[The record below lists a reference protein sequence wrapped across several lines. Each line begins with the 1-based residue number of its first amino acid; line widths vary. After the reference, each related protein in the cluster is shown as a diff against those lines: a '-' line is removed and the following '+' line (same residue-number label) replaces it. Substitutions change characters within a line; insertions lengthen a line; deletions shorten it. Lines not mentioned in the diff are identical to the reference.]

1 MPLKVNIQLFRQPYI
16 LVSTAMLNA
25 TTSNARLFFFEGD
38 GWGLHQNVTQTKKT
52 TEELSVVSCISM
64 HQKVEAAGVEPAS
77 KLGTQKLST
86 RLFCD

>member
-1 MPLKVNIQLFRQPYI
+1 MIGY
-16 LVSTAMLNA
+16 
-25 TTSNARLFFFEGD
+25 FFEGG
-38 GWGLHQNVTQTKKT
+38 GWGLHQAVTRIKKRQRDF
-52 TEELSVVSCISM
+52 SVVSCISM

>member
-1 MPLKVNIQLFRQPYI
+1 MHSDYCRCLMQLR
-16 LVSTAMLNA
+16 AMLGY
-25 TTSNARLFFFEGD
+25 FFEGD
-38 GWGLHQNVTQTKKT
+38 GWGLRQAVTQTKKRQRDF
-52 TEELSVVSCISM
+52 SVVSCILM